1 MVNFVFPVRTADGGT
16 VVVYTGDRWMQAPD
30 GKKAHEPQF
39 WTRLEF
45 DSTTHDVLP
54 LRWNDIRLPS
64 SWRCRSRSSR
74 QHPRPAL
81 VFRHSDVE
89 CSIAQSGDIFMAL
102 KDSQ

>member
-1 MVNFVFPVRTADGGT
+1 VFPVRTADGGT

-54 LRWNDIRLPS
+54 LRWNDTLAIELAVP
-64 SWRCRSRSSR
+64 
-74 QHPRPAL
+74 QPQFPPTPAARAR
-81 VFRHSDVE
+81 VPT
-89 CSIAQSGDIFMAL
+89 
-102 KDSQ
+102 

>member
-45 DSTTHDVLP
+45 DSTVAHIRMAPELKYSTVL
-54 LRWNDIRLPS
+54 DGHA
-64 SWRCRSRSSR
+64 RCAAAAMERYTLAIELAVP
-74 QHPRPAL
+74 QPQFPPTPAARAR
-81 VFRHSDVE
+81 VPT
-89 CSIAQSGDIFMAL
+89 
-102 KDSQ
+102 